1 MESLASTVRG
11 HGPEVVLIHG
21 GMTDG
26 ELAWG
31 AQEPLAERW
40 RLRVVD
46 RAGYGSS
53 AHLSTGED
61 IQLDARLVAAA
72 LDEPVHLVGHSSG
85 AIVAL
90 LVAAASPRRVR
101 SLTVVEP
108 PSYRFVDDPSIAH
121 LADLGDDLWNDVEL
135 SDGDWL
141 LEFFDAFGEEPPSP
155 ELINL
160 LQPHVPPFRRFVTR
174 PWDIHLPLDRIKN
187 AGVRSLVVSGGHHP
201 AFELLNDRIAEAIGA
216 RRTVVEGAGHEVQM
230 TGTPFNE
237 VIQDFFR
244 DPDRPPVNA
253 RGESR

>member
-11 HGPEVVLIHG
+11 HGPEVMLIHG

-31 AQEPLAERW
+31 AQEQLAERW

-46 RAGYGSS
+46 RAGYGNSV
-53 AHLSTGED
+53 HLSTGED
-61 IQLDARLVAAA
+61 IHLDTRLIAAT

-90 LVAAASPRRVR
+90 LVAAASPRRVL
-101 SLTVVEP
+101 SLTLVEP
-108 PSYRFVDDPSIAH
+108 PSYRFVDDPGIAD

-135 SDGDWL
+135 LDADWL
-141 LEFFDAFGEEPPSP
+141 LEFFDAFGEEPPSQ

-174 PWDIHLPLDRIKN
+174 PWDIHLPVEMIKS
-187 AGVRSLVVSGGHHP
+187 AGVPSLVISGGHHS
-201 AFELLNDRIAEAIGA
+201 AVELLNDRIAEAIGA
-216 RRTVVEGAGHEVQM
+216 RRTVVKGAGHEVQM

-237 VIQDFFR
+237 RIQDFLR

-253 RGESR
+253 

>member
-61 IQLDARLVAAA
+61 IQLDARLVVAA

-108 PSYRFVDDPSIAH
+108 PSYRFVDDPGIAH

-141 LEFFDAFGEEPPSP
+141 LEFFDAFGEEPPSHGAH
-155 ELINL
+155 
-160 LQPHVPPFRRFVTR
+160 QPPPAACPALSAFRHASVGDSSAGRHDQERWRPVPRDLRWAPSGLRATER
-174 PWDIHLPLDRIKN
+174 PYC
-187 AGVRSLVVSGGHHP
+187 RSDWSASNG
-201 AFELLNDRIAEAIGA
+201 R
-216 RRTVVEGAGHEVQM
+216 
-230 TGTPFNE
+230 
-237 VIQDFFR
+237 
-244 DPDRPPVNA
+244 
-253 RGESR
+253 